1 MRQITRRLTNNQDTE
16 FSTEVMNSYKKNE
29 LYSKIKMM
37 KVDPSKGSLI
47 VEVDKKVNLKKDFEE
62 LMVQYENLKSLYEK
76 KSVDVLSLK
85 DKLNKQNNLIDEM
98 KEFIDSVT
106 KVINRKKRIEKK
118 VFSQ

>member
-1 MRQITRRLTNNQDTE
+1 MISLLKPNND
-16 FSTEVMNSYKKNE
+16 F
-29 LYSKIKMM
+29 
-37 KVDPSKGSLI
+37 I

-76 KSVDVLSLK
+76 KSVDVLLLK
-85 DKLNKQNNLIDEM
+85 EKLNKQNSLIDEM

-106 KVINRKKRIEKK
+106 KVRNIKKRIEKK